1 MTPVIRP
8 ADTAGRPSP
17 AALAMLDAEDAALD
31 ATPAAQEHRLSGR
44 WADAEH
50 SAFPKFTVWRLSA
63 FVSRKS
69 LASRI
74 VAAGFR
80 HDATDLIR
88 RIEDTGQAPTITF
101 LAALVRAS
109 ADMSDIRDIEGRI
122 LFRPHLDRD
131 AALALFTVNGKP
143 IL

>member
-1 MTPVIRP
+1 MSAATP
-8 ADTAGRPSP
+8 ASRPSP
-17 AALAMLDAEDAALD
+17 ASLAVLDHDDAALD

-50 SAFPKFTVWRLSA
+50 SAFPKFTVWRLNA
-63 FVSRKS
+63 FTSRKS
-69 LASRI
+69 LASRL
-74 VAAGFR
+74 VVAGFR
-80 HDATDLIR
+80 HDAADLIR

-109 ADMSDIRDIEGRI
+109 ADMDPIRDTQGAV

-131 AALALFTVNGKP
+131 AALALFTVNGSP

>member
-1 MTPVIRP
+1 MN
-8 ADTAGRPSP
+8 AANTATGRPSP
-17 AALAMLDAEDAALD
+17 ASIRLLDADEAALD
-31 ATPAAQEHRLSGR
+31 TTPEAQAHRLSGR
-44 WADAEH
+44 WADAEG

-69 LASRI
+69 LASRL

-80 HDATDLIR
+80 HDAADLIR

-101 LAALVRAS
+101 LAALVKAS
-109 ADMSDIRDIEGRI
+109 ADMDFIRDTEGHM
-122 LFRPHLDRD
+122 LFNPSLDRD
-131 AALALFTVNGKP
+131 TALALFTVNGTP